1 MLAGEHNITRS
12 REWRNMMAAREMQ
25 QLVVAY
31 SETPNTLL
39 FRKPSYN
46 WTSVRNIAFELIDWV
61 CKKKEG
67 FYCILKGTEETS
79 ALRAEIK
86 ARHVRETL
94 SKDDSRLQSNHNL
107 KQPMSTLGCSMRKK
121 KKLHAKAPR

>member
-46 WTSVRNIAFELIDWV
+46 STSVRNIPFELIDWV
-61 CKKKEG
+61 CKKKKASIVFSKERKRQAL
-67 FYCILKGTEETS
+67 YAEPKLKPGMLEK
-79 ALRAEIK
+79 R
-86 ARHVRETL
+86 
-94 SKDDSRLQSNHNL
+94 
-107 KQPMSTLGCSMRKK
+107 
-121 KKLHAKAPR
+121 